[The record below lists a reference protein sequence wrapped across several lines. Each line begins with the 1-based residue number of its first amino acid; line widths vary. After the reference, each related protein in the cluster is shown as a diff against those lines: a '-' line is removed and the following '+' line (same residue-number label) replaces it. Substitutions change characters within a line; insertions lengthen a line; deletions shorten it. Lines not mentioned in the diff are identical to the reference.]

1 MPPPYLSPSLLWLS
15 VHPIPPTSSR
25 YLSPYQSPPTIA
37 LPIAVCR
44 RRPPLWYYYCRTC
57 YRMPSPCLLLSLLRY
72 SLRRIY
78 PSTQPDTLRRRDRS
92 GLLSCPSFQIIAAV
106 PVVFYRCRIYYG
118 MPIVFPLCRRCYR
131 GIYSSVLLWLPCC
144 CLYAGIMMQPG
155 RQVFAGALPVV
166 QDVAIYRLFWPV
178 VSRDVLVYAFC
189 VGCYPVVLL
198 SSRLWWWYWCF
209 VCCCGVLSLY
219 CLPSILYCHC
229 RMKR

>member
-92 GLLSCPSFQIIAAV
+92 GLLSRMLLYIASFGLLCRVTFWCTLFVWVVILLFCCRRGCGGGIGVLFVVVVCCPSI
-106 PVVFYRCRIYYG
+106 VFYLFF
-118 MPIVFPLCRRCYR
+118 IV
-131 GIYSSVLLWLPCC
+131 I
-144 CLYAGIMMQPG
+144 AE
-155 RQVFAGALPVV
+155 
-166 QDVAIYRLFWPV
+166 
-178 VSRDVLVYAFC
+178 
-189 VGCYPVVLL
+189 
-198 SSRLWWWYWCF
+198 
-209 VCCCGVLSLY
+209 
-219 CLPSILYCHC
+219 
-229 RMKR
+229 